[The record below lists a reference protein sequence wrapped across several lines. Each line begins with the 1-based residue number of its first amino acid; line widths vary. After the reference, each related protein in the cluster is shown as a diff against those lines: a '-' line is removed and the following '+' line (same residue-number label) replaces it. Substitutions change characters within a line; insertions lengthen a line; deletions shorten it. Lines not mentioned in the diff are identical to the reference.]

1 MPCPNRS
8 LPTHASVM
16 DLPHR
21 TATAHQQQDVAPRPR
36 LLLIGDDDAIADVL
50 AGILDHQ
57 GYAVE
62 RVVSL
67 QDGLTQVLTPDADG
81 FDVVLTIPVA
91 PGDPCA
97 WLDQLLARAELEAAL
112 QAAHRG
118 EQKCAQLLIRAEEAE
133 GALQVRDDVLSAV
146 SHDLRAPLTSMMG
159 HTDFLLGRLDHDEA
173 LAPEFARLH
182 LTALLQA
189 TRR

>member
-1 MPCPNRS
+1 MPCPDRS

-16 DLPHR
+16 DPAHR
-21 TATAHQQQDVAPRPR
+21 TATAYQQQDVAPRPR

-67 QDGLTQVLTPDADG
+67 QDALTRFLTPDADG
-81 FDVVLTIPVA
+81 FDVVLTIPLA
-91 PGDPCA
+91 PGDPST

-112 QAAHRG
+112 QVAHRG
-118 EQKCAQLLIRAEEAE
+118 EQECAQLLIRAEEAE
-133 GALQVRDDVLSAV
+133 GAGQGRDDYLSAA
-146 SHDLRAPLTSMMG
+146 SHDLRKPLTSI
-159 HTDFLLGRLDHDEA
+159 
-173 LAPEFARLH
+173 
-182 LTALLQA
+182 
-189 TRR
+189 